1 MDVDHRV
8 AAIEIAQQRIERGV
22 AEEFLAVACEQRNAL
37 EAQRFEAIARFG
49 DRRVDVVHRH
59 ETEAAEPFRM
69 LRDQLG

>member
-22 AEEFLAVACEQRNAL
+22 AEEFLAVACEQRNAF
-37 EAQRFEAIARFG
+37 EAQCFEAIARFRDG
-49 DRRVDVVHRH
+49 RIDVVHRH
-59 ETEAAEPFRM
+59 EAEAAEPLRM